1 VGFLELSAVGC
12 YDALERAGVSLF
24 DLEREALIASGL
36 EDEDRIGEYL
46 AKLDSLYR
54 EHKPSESLNSHPLAK
69 ARMLFDSLWKDRP
82 NRYTREG
89 QFRFNEVIDAQLD
102 RGNRPVGNCLG
113 LTLLYN
119 CLVKRMGIQ
128 AQASYLENAFDIGPH
143 VLTLLRIGNTAIDVE
158 NILPDGFDYKGHK
171 ENRYRVEWGDKEMVA
186 DIYQSAGTDFFEK
199 QEFPEALRNY
209 DLALHLYPEYEKAK
223 LNKAILLD
231 QMAMKG

>member
-1 VGFLELSAVGC
+1 
-12 YDALERAGVSLF
+12 LF

-36 EDEDRIGEYL
+36 EDEDRISEYF

-54 EHKPSESLNSHPLAK
+54 EYKPTESLGSPPLAK

-119 CLVKRMGIQ
+119 CLVRKMGIQ
-128 AQASYLENAFDIGPH
+128 TQAAYLENAFEVGPH
-143 VLTLLRIGNTAIDVE
+143 VLTLLRIGNVAMDVE
-158 NILPDGFDYKGHK
+158 NILPDGFDYEGHK

-186 DIYQSAGTDFFEK
+186 DIYQSAGTDFFQK
-199 QEFPEALRNY
+199 QEFREALRNY
-209 DLALHLYPEYEKAK
+209 DLSLKFYPSYEKAK
-223 LNKAILLD
+223 LNRAILLD
-231 QMAMKG
+231 RMGTKGQFDLIHQN